1 MNTSVRFNQGVTT
14 WLVRTSRAD
23 ARARVASFEPICLLS
38 LLFWL
43 WWLSPSIPS
52 YSPLH
57 LSTNCANL
65 MLWSTPPPRILV
77 VSFLGQ
83 TILRRGKCLLGQPL
97 RSTRFLGH
105 ISLHST
111 STQLLLGG
119 KLAIFKHVANG
130 RQGSPR
136 VAKGLQGSPR
146 FNGDPGLAEI
156 S

>member
-77 VSFLGQ
+77 ISFLGQ

-111 STQLLLGG
+111 QLLLGG

-136 VAKGLQGSPR
+136 VAKSRQGSR
-146 FNGDPGLAEI
+146 GTPGLVEM